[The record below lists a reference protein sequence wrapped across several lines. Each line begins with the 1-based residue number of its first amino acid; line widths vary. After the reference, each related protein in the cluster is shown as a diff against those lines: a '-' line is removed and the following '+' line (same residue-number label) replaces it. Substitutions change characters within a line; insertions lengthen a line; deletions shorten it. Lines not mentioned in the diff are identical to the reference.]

1 MYMRKLLAG
10 GAGLAALAAA
20 SPAVA
25 QWGYSNPYA
34 YANPYGYSPYG
45 YNSYGYNAASTN
57 MAAQRC
63 SAAVQQRLHTRQGLP
78 SIIASLLGA
87 PTANASRVVSIT
99 QVTPRANTVRVRGLA
114 SSGRYAGYSPYGI
127 GAYGAL
133 GYQYQPDLS
142 FSCSVD
148 YRGYVRD
155 VDINRRY

>member
-1 MYMRKLLAG
+1 MKYMRTLLAG

-20 SPAVA
+20 SPAAA

-34 YANPYGYSPYG
+34 YANPYGYSGYG

-63 SAAVQQRLHTRQGLP
+63 SAAVQQRLQTRQGIP
-78 SIIASLLGA
+78 TIIASLLGA
-87 PTANASRVVSIT
+87 PTVNNARIVSIT
-99 QVTPRANTVRVRGLA
+99 QVTPRSNSVRVRGLA
-114 SSGRYAGYSPYGI
+114 SSGRYAGYSPYGV
-127 GAYGAL
+127 GAYGGL
-133 GYQYQPDLS
+133 GYAYQPDIS

-155 VDINRRY
+155 VDINRR